1 MENKCTHI
9 LAYVCSMHILACVT
23 IAMTSTELNYFQL
36 DPIYHQTPSNHDQST
51 YFHN

>member
-36 DPIYHQTPSNHDQST
+36 DLIYQTPSNHDQST
-51 YFHN
+51 YSHN